1 MVEHQYN
8 SAEVSTEE
16 TSEKREVPVR
26 PASVKKTSG
35 GAGVEIN
42 KKLMKMVED
51 QYNHDKGD
59 NVVLENDGED
69 KETNGEKV
77 KSHKSKKHKKKKLKA
92 EKKLKKKKKKAA
104 KKKEKEKSESKDDQG
119 DQQKM
124 MKPMTKEEWEAQK
137 NGLTRSNSKDYYDE
151 NKQKHDSDYKWVL
164 SQSPPPPHI
173 RAAYKTFKKPQ
184 NLPY

>member
-16 TSEKREVPVR
+16 TPEKGDVPAR
-26 PASVKKTSG
+26 PVKKTSG
-35 GAGVEIN
+35 GAGGEIN

-59 NVVLENDGED
+59 NEVGENDGQD

-92 EKKLKKKKKKAA
+92 EKKLKKKKKKDA
-104 KKKEKEKSESKDDQG
+104 KRKEKSESKDCG
-119 DQQKM
+119 DQHKV

-137 NGLTRSNSKDYYDE
+137 NGLTRSISKDYYE
-151 NKQKHDSDYKWVL
+151 KNKQKHDSDYKWVL